1 MERST
6 EEQRELFLEAEI
18 FLVAIFYLLS
28 FSLLRILCNSI

>member
-18 FLVAIFYLLS
+18 FLVAIFYRFFFGFFVNL
-28 FSLLRILCNSI
+28 

>member
-18 FLVAIFYLLS
+18 FLVAIFS
-28 FSLLRILCNSI
+28 FFLASSNSL